1 MIPSPP
7 AMPNPS
13 ITGPR
18 VCLTWRGLPRGLCTG
33 MDICARPCRC
43 KLEHMT
49 LRSVVCSFR
58 TNVLLIFMHVFVS
71 QLHHNYMFIWH
82 LFIPFFVLFFCTVQS
97 FSSSFSS
104 YSLVL
109 LQSHFLST
117 SKTQSFSVTNCCKM
131 KVFFALLAFVG
142 AVSAGFP
149 WEHQD
154 KCSKGWNVG
163 TASTNGQWAVTLKGN
178 DFGTVEDECCMSGQ
192 DCNIGGSGE
201 LGHSWT
207 MNCDAAG
214 HRCTVSREFSFS
226 LRDQGVH
233 MD

>member
-1 MIPSPP
+1 MASLYSIFCSIFLYYTIIFLIFFIVFSRYS
-7 AMPNPS
+7 S
-13 ITGPR
+13 IT
-18 VCLTWRGLPRGLCTG
+18 
-33 MDICARPCRC
+33 
-43 KLEHMT
+43 
-49 LRSVVCSFR
+49 
-58 TNVLLIFMHVFVS
+58 
-71 QLHHNYMFIWH
+71 
-82 LFIPFFVLFFCTVQS
+82 
-97 FSSSFSS
+97 
-104 YSLVL
+104 
-109 LQSHFLST
+109 FLST

-131 KVFFALLAFVG
+131 KVFLALLAFVG
-142 AVSAGFP
+142 AVSANFP
-149 WEHQD
+149 WQHQD

-214 HRCTVSREFSFS
+214 HRCTVSRVFSFS